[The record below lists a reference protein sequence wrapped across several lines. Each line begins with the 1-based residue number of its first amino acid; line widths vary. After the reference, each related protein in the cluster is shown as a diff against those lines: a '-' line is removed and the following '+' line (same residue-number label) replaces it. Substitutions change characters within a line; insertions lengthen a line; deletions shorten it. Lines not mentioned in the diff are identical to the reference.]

1 MVELTLTVFTLCRA
15 RLSVSCEPQR
25 NHAEGCDQCLAHG
38 MWMVLTKDSEEGHHF
53 GMVQKVSWGWGR
65 HLYEGRE
72 DRVRLVGPGPRR
84 VYGQGAQSREAP
96 KAS

>member
-1 MVELTLTVFTLCRA
+1 M
-15 RLSVSCEPQR
+15 LSTWHVGGTHKGFRGGTSLW
-25 NHAEGCDQCLAHG
+25 NGSEGVIG
-38 MWMVLTKDSEEGHHF
+38 VG
-53 GMVQKVSWGWGR
+53 G

-72 DRVRLVGPGPRR
+72 DRVWLVGPGPRR